1 MALQRLGCTA
11 CTCLQRQYIR
21 QGCSWQAISS
31 RRRAHKLINPEF
43 PDNRFSTVYR
53 DIHGSVEDSSTAR
66 DFIFAL
72 KPHERTLLYNELKS
86 FESENESVK
95 GTTEVHPPTSG
106 QLKRVTLHNAI
117 PFIGFGF
124 LDNFIMIMAG
134 EYIDTYF
141 GAVLGIST
149 MAAAALGNWLS
160 DLAGVGTAHYVEY
173 VFSKFGVRSPA
184 LLPEQVDMKQTR
196 WASNV
201 GRAVGISIG
210 CILGMFPLLF
220 MKGREDED
228 STEDKS

>member
-1 MALQRLGCTA
+1 
-11 CTCLQRQYIR
+11 
-21 QGCSWQAISS
+21 
-31 RRRAHKLINPEF
+31 
-43 PDNRFSTVYR
+43 
-53 DIHGSVEDSSTAR
+53 
-66 DFIFAL
+66 
-72 KPHERTLLYNELKS
+72 
-86 FESENESVK
+86 
-95 GTTEVHPPTSG
+95 
-106 QLKRVTLHNAI
+106 
-117 PFIGFGF
+117 
-124 LDNFIMIMAG
+124 MAG

-228 STEDKS
+228 SSEDKS